1 MSYRIGIC
9 RGGECLKSQT
19 VHSEN
24 RGFVF
29 GLVKGYGLF
38 LYRLDFSYF
47 AWTSKRVRV
56 AAALRSD
63 SGKPCK

>member
-1 MSYRIGIC
+1 MGIGLKVREPIVRVEELYSVLC
-9 RGGECLKSQT
+9 RG
-19 VHSEN
+19 
-24 RGFVF
+24 
-29 GLVKGYGLF
+29 GLF

-47 AWTSKRVRV
+47 VWPSKRVRV